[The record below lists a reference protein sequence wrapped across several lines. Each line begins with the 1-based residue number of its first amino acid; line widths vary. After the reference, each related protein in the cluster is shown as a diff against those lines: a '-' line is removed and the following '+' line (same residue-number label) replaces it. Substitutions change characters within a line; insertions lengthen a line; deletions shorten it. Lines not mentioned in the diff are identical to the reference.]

1 MGHLIPPGH
10 INCKLVV
17 VKGRAPS
24 HPHYHRKEKTKHR
37 ENHLHFFSLITFN
50 SETIVIII
58 NIRARSTLQNQL
70 AGNISSSLSGLQSQN
85 VRLSKNKKLET
96 TKVS

>member
-1 MGHLIPPGH
+1 M
-10 INCKLVV
+10 
-17 VKGRAPS
+17 
-24 HPHYHRKEKTKHR
+24 
-37 ENHLHFFSLITFN
+37 TFN
-50 SETIVIII
+50 SEIIVIII
-58 NIRARSTLQNQL
+58 NNRARSTLQNQL